1 MTRVPGT
8 CAGGAGDG
16 HRAHGGGRVPA
27 QPPAQGPGH
36 LPPRSHGMFC
46 AWLY

>member
-16 HRAHGGGRVPA
+16 HCAHGGGRVPA

-36 LPPRSHGMFC
+36 LPPRSHGVFC